1 VFGLFL
7 IALKTVHVGVFPRR
21 TVKKNMRPEFSTAIA
36 AMYNGVGISGAKK
49 KTRTFPSASTLFSMA
64 HKL

>member
-7 IALKTVHVGVFPRR
+7 IALKTVHVGVFPCR

-36 AMYNGVGISGAKK
+36 AMYNGLGISGAKK
-49 KTRTFPSASTLFSMA
+49 KEHFRLLQPCSQWL
-64 HKL
+64 KL